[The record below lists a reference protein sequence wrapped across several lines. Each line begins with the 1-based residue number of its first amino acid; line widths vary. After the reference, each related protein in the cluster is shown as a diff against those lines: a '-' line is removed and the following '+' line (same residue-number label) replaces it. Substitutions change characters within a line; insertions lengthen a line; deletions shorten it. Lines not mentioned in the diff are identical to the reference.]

1 MPLYEYELCDGDCKV
16 CGGKFTSRRSPG
28 IFSRVFFINSVM
40 ITRFVVLA
48 LVVLAFWWLSGYDAK
63 VTGEDKRQ
71 DLIRRAAS
79 CGITLLLAGFLLA
92 LPGALPFI
100 PMLLVIGGML
110 ALIWAGCIAELFAR
124 WFHHMVDPADEREF
138 DPDKGLREL
147 DRIAS
152 LVHSGR
158 REEAVQL
165 SQKLRDSGEVSV
177 LVLETRPE
185 HLGIKLESVQKPKP
199 LTEANHRRME
209 GRFSEAESILKPLLA
224 EDPRNVDAAM
234 MLMRIYAQ
242 DLRQPHQA
250 KTILQALEKQ
260 PHVSPAHLE
269 FARRSIS
276 EWSQGKPKP
285 EKVAVP
291 PESIDE
297 LLAQGYFGTAI
308 EILEQKIEEQPRDL
322 DLRLKLAEIYIRHC
336 GDVHQAEKTVREI
349 ETSPGFTPEQMQNAR
364 TKLGEWRKAGPRGH

>member
-1 MPLYEYELCDGDCKV
+1 
-16 CGGKFTSRRSPG
+16 
-28 IFSRVFFINSVM
+28 M
-40 ITRFVVLA
+40 ITHLAVLA
-48 LVVLAFWWLSGYDAK
+48 LVGLAFWWLSGYDAK
-63 VTGEDKRQ
+63 VTGGNKKQ
-71 DLIRRAAS
+71 DLIRRAAR
-79 CGITLLLAGFLLA
+79 CGITLLLAGWLLV

-124 WFHHMVDPADEREF
+124 WFHHLVDPADEREF

-158 REEAVQL
+158 REEAIQL
-165 SQKLRDSGEVSV
+165 SQRLRESGEVNV
-177 LVLETRPE
+177 LVLETRLE

-199 LTEANHRRME
+199 LTDAYQLRMQ
-209 GRFSEAESILKPLLA
+209 GRFQEAESILKPLLA

-242 DLRQPHQA
+242 DLRQPNQA
-250 KTILQALEKQ
+250 KTILEALEKQ
-260 PHVSPAHLE
+260 SHVSSAHLE
-269 FARRSIS
+269 FARRSIE
-276 EWSQGKPKP
+276 EWSQAKPRP
-285 EKVAVP
+285 EKVDAP

-308 EILEQKIEEQPRDL
+308 EILEQKIEEQPQDF
-322 DLRLKLAEIYIRHC
+322 DLRLKLAEVYIRHC
-336 GDVHQAEKTVREI
+336 GDVDRAGKIVREI
-349 ETSPGFTPEQMQNAR
+349 ETRPGFTPEQGQNAR
-364 TKLGEWRKAGPRGH
+364 TKLEEWRKGGAHHH

>member
-1 MPLYEYELCDGDCKV
+1 
-16 CGGKFTSRRSPG
+16 
-28 IFSRVFFINSVM
+28 M
-40 ITRFVVLA
+40 ITHLVVLA

-63 VTGEDKRQ
+63 VTGGNTRQ
-71 DLIRRAAS
+71 DLIRRAAR

-92 LPGALPFI
+92 LHGGLPVMPI
-100 PMLLVIGGML
+100 LLVIGGML
-110 ALIWAGCIAELFAR
+110 VLVWVGCITELFAR
-124 WFHHMVDPADEREF
+124 SFHHLVDTADEQEF
-138 DPDKGLREL
+138 DPNKGLRDL

-152 LVHSGR
+152 LVNSGR
-158 REEAVQL
+158 WEEAVQL
-165 SQKLRDSGEVSV
+165 SQKLRESGEVSV
-177 LVLETRPE
+177 LVLETRLE

-199 LTEANHRRME
+199 LTEAHHRRMQ

-250 KTILQALEKQ
+250 KKILQALEKQ

-269 FARRSIS
+269 FARRSIA

-285 EKVAVP
+285 EKVVAP
-291 PESIDE
+291 PESLDE

-308 EILEQKIEEQPRDL
+308 EILEQKIEDQPRDL
-322 DLRLKLAEIYIRHC
+322 DLRLKLAEVYSQHC
-336 GDVHQAEKTVREI
+336 GDAHRAEKIVREI

-364 TKLGEWRKAGPRGH
+364 TKLGEWRKAGPHAH

>member
-1 MPLYEYELCDGDCKV
+1 
-16 CGGKFTSRRSPG
+16 
-28 IFSRVFFINSVM
+28 M
-40 ITRFVVLA
+40 ITHLAVLA
-48 LVVLAFWWLSGYDAK
+48 VVGLAFWWLSGYDAK
-63 VTGEDKRQ
+63 VTGGDKRQ
-71 DLIRRAAS
+71 DLIRRATR
-79 CGITLLLAGFLLA
+79 CGITLLLAAFLLV
-92 LPGALPFI
+92 LPGALPVM
-100 PMLLVIGGML
+100 PLLLLIGGML
-110 ALIWAGCIAELFAR
+110 AVIWVGCITELFAR
-124 WFHHMVDPADEREF
+124 WFHHLVDPANEQEF
-138 DPDKGLREL
+138 DPDKGLRDL
-147 DRIAS
+147 DTIAS
-152 LVHSGR
+152 LVNSGR

-177 LVLETRPE
+177 LVLETRLE

-199 LTEANHRRME
+199 LTEAHHRRMQ

-242 DLRQPHQA
+242 DLRQPHHA
-250 KTILQALEKQ
+250 KKILQALERQ

-269 FARRSIS
+269 FARRSIA

-285 EKVAVP
+285 EKVAAP

-308 EILEQKIEEQPRDL
+308 EILEQKIEEQPQDL
-322 DLRLKLAEIYIRHC
+322 ELRLKLAEVFIRHC
-336 GDVHQAEKTVREI
+336 GDVHQAGKTVREI

-364 TKLGEWRKAGPRGH
+364 TKLGEWRKAGPHGQ